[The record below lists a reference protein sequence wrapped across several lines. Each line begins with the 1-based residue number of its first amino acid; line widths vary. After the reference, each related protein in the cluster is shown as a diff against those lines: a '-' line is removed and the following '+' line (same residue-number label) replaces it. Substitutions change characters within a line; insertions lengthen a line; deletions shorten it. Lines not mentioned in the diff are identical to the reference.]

1 MEAYNE
7 AQKPDTSF
15 SNFAGYYCYTIASWP
30 WPILQW
36 AIPKRG
42 KISGVGG
49 GVDAVFGRLDVGYAG
64 GTVFHNLLH
73 MGSDRRLPLGK
84 TDK

>member
-1 MEAYNE
+1 MWIDAVLGWQIFCQQNL
-7 AQKPDTSF
+7 
-15 SNFAGYYCYTIASWP
+15 SNPHEYWIVDATVSSTITIASWP

-36 AIPKRG
+36 AIPKRA

-64 GTVFHNLLH
+64 GYCL
-73 MGSDRRLPLGK
+73 
-84 TDK
+84 